1 MDIKFLKVDTGAF
14 RGLPADTAPA
24 GRSYGHGREGCHAGP
39 SPD

>member
-14 RGLPADTAPA
+14 RGLPDTAPA